1 MKTAFTKLL
10 RSMRKAGH
18 PVLWAAL
25 FAALYGTAHYR
36 DRLYWE
42 TPSIPFRPFCN
53 PKSDAE
59 FLRPVRGNIELSDAF
74 LEYAAKEMTGIGFT
88 IKATLFNTFKDK
100 TPGSHFEPLLVAPKD
115 FDDISMMTDVSET
128 ALFATRGVPTY
139 LDSDKAKATY
149 GVSITCEDIEGKIT
163 KF

>member
-42 TPSIPFRPFCN
+42 TPSIPFRPFCSPLN
-53 PKSDAE
+53 QFDPHRPFEGTYSLSSDFLDNVLHE
-59 FLRPVRGNIELSDAF
+59 FEIADITFRSLLYANTEQQKARG
-74 LEYAAKEMTGIGFT
+74 
-88 IKATLFNTFKDK
+88 
-100 TPGSHFEPLLVAPKD
+100 GSPILIAPKD
-115 FDDISMMTDVSET
+115 FDDSGAMFHATYR
-128 ALFATRGVPTY
+128 ALFRAREIPPNT
-139 LDSDKAKATY
+139 SFEEAKEKY
-149 GVSITCEDIEGKIT
+149 GVSLTCEDIEGKPIW
-163 KF
+163 F